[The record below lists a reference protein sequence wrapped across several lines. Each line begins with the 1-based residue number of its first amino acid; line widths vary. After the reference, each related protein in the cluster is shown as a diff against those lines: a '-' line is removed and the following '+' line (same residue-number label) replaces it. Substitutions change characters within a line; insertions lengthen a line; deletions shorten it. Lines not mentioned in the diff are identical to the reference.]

1 MSLPPRMRHSP
12 RTENNFLKRD
22 REQTLHIDG
31 VHLVLLVSEPV
42 IGEDEKAALID
53 VIDSNWIT
61 MGNQVR
67 AFECAFAEKHGM
79 ADAVAVNSCTA
90 GLHLALV
97 ALGIGPGDEV
107 LVPSLSFVATANAVF
122 YVGAKPV
129 FVDIE
134 SLDSPL
140 MSVADAITR
149 CTVNT
154 KAVIVMHYAGYTV
167 DSDVWRAFARE
178 HGLFLI
184 EDSAHA
190 VGAERSPIFG
200 DLAAFSFFGNKNMTT
215 AEGGMVTGQDETL
228 IARVRQARGHG
239 LTTST
244 VERLNGHALYD
255 VTMLGYNYRMTE
267 LNAAIGLVQLN
278 KLSGW
283 NARRAQLTERY
294 RKSLNGYEDTIRVPF
309 ASQSASTHHIFPVL
323 LPTTAVREQ
332 VIGELR
338 ARGIQTSYHYPPIHH
353 LSWYREQYP
362 DLCLP
367 VTEQFADREL
377 TLPLHPKMEDWQ
389 VEFVTESLRSALGRQ
404 G

>member
-1 MSLPPRMRHSP
+1 M
-12 RTENNFLKRD
+12 
-22 REQTLHIDG
+22 
-31 VHLVLLVSEPV
+31 LLVSEPV
-42 IGEDEKAALID
+42 LGEDEKAALVD

-61 MGNQVR
+61 MGRKVQ
-67 AFECAFAEKHGM
+67 AFEHAFAEKHGM
-79 ADAVAVNSCTA
+79 VDAVAVNSCTA

-107 LVPSLSFVATANAVF
+107 LVPSLSFVATANAVL
-122 YVGAKPV
+122 YAGAKPV

-134 SLDSPL
+134 SLDVPL
-140 MSVADAITR
+140 MSVEDATSR
-149 CTVNT
+149 CTANT
-154 KAVIVMHYAGYTV
+154 KAVIVMHYAGYTT
-167 DSDVWRAFARE
+167 DADDWRAFARE

-215 AEGGMVTGQDETL
+215 AEGGMVTGADEVL
-228 IARVRQARGHG
+228 LARVRQARGHG
-239 LTTST
+239 MTTST

-283 NARRAQLTERY
+283 NTRRAALSERY
-294 RKSLNGYEDTIRVPF
+294 RRSLNGYDDTFRVPF
-309 ASQSASTHHIFPVL
+309 ASQSPSTHHIFPVL
-323 LPTTAVREQ
+323 LPETAVREQ

-338 ARGIQTSYHYPPIHH
+338 ERGIQTSYHYPPIHH
-353 LSWYREQYP
+353 LSWYREHYP
-362 DLCLP
+362 GVHLP
-367 VTEQFADREL
+367 VTERFAAREL

-389 VEFVTESLRSALGRQ
+389 VEFVTESLRNALGQ
-404 G
+404 